1 MRKFVLLLI
10 AAAVTLSELL
20 TAQVVSL
27 PTITIRL
34 YNNFGIPPRQLKE
47 ARRTTDAILENAGLG
62 PAWRECRTPEGPSA
76 KSSDMCEDVL
86 GPGEL
91 IVRIVA
97 SPTMRNS
104 NNLALGYSHV
114 DAGAGAGTLSTVFA
128 DSVNITSRHL
138 HVDMAVL
145 LGRAIAHELGHLL
158 MGTMTHSTDGLMRE
172 RWSAGVLPR
181 TVASDWLFSDREV
194 AFLQTGLLARQQ
206 GIPIPVINLAER
218 TERTTP

>member
-62 PAWRECRTPEGPSA
+62 PAWRECRTAEGPSA

-104 NNLALGYSHV
+104 NNLALGYSH
-114 DAGAGAGTLSTVFA
+114 
-128 DSVNITSRHL
+128 
-138 HVDMAVL
+138 
-145 LGRAIAHELGHLL
+145 
-158 MGTMTHSTDGLMRE
+158 
-172 RWSAGVLPR
+172 
-181 TVASDWLFSDREV
+181 
-194 AFLQTGLLARQQ
+194 
-206 GIPIPVINLAER
+206 
-218 TERTTP
+218 